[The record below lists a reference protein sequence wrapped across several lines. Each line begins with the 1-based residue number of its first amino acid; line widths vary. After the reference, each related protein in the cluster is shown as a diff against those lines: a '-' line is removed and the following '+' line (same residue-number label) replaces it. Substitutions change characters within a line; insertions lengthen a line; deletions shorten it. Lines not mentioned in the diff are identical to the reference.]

1 MILFDVITVGSNT
14 LDAFVKTDTKLVKIH
29 SPSKKDELCLA
40 YPLGDKILI
49 NHLDFQVGGG
59 GTNTAVSFSRQ
70 GLKTAYLGMI
80 GKDIN
85 AELVKTCLKEEK
97 IDFLGNFEGITGY
110 SVVLDSK
117 ARDRTILTYKGCNNN
132 FKFSKIQK
140 QKLKTK
146 WFYFSSMMS
155 SSLDALK
162 ELARYASKNK
172 VKLAFNPSQYSV
184 VKGVSELKSILENTN
199 ILILNKKESEL
210 LTKKTNQKTIFQ
222 ELKKYV
228 KDYVIITNGEEG
240 VICFDGKHTY
250 SVSADKKIRVVET
263 TGAGDAFSSG
273 FTAGI
278 IKNEGI
284 ASSLKRG
291 MIQAE
296 QIIQDYGAK
305 RKLLKESAMKKLLNK
320 DERKIVKRAI

>member
-14 LDAFVKTDTKLVKIH
+14 LDAFVRTDAKFVKI
-29 SPSKKDELCLA
+29 SDPSRKEELCLA

-49 NHLDFQVGGG
+49 NHLEFQIGGG
-59 GTNTAVSFSRQ
+59 GTNTAVSFSRL

-80 GKDIN
+80 GKDHN
-85 AELVKTCLKEEK
+85 AEIVKSCLKDEK
-97 IDFLGNFEGITGY
+97 IEFLGKFEGKTGY
-110 SVVLDSK
+110 SVILDSK

-132 FKFSKIQK
+132 FKFSKIQQ

-162 ELARYASKNK
+162 ELAKYASKNK
-172 VKLAFNPSQYSV
+172 IKLAFNPSQYLV
-184 VKGVSELKSILENTN
+184 VKGMSELKPILENTN

-210 LTKKTNQKTIFQ
+210 LTKKTNQKAILL

-228 KDYVIITNGEEG
+228 KDYVIITDGADG

-250 SVSADKKIRVVET
+250 SVGAKKNLRIVET

-278 IKNEGI
+278 IKNEDVI
-284 ASSLKRG
+284 TALKRG
-291 MIQAE
+291 MVQAE

-305 RKLLKESAMKKLLNK
+305 GKLLKEATMKKLLNK
-320 DERKIVKRAI
+320 DARKIIKRVI

>member
-1 MILFDVITVGSNT
+1 VITVGSNT
-14 LDAFVKTDTKLVKIH
+14 LDVFVKTDAKLVKIH
-29 SPSKKDELCLA
+29 NPSKKDELCLA

-70 GLKTAYLGMI
+70 RLKTAYLGMI
-80 GKDIN
+80 GKDLN
-85 AELVKTCLKEEK
+85 AELVKTCLKNEK
-97 IDFLGNFEGITGY
+97 IKFLGKYEGTTGY
-110 SVVLDSK
+110 SVILDSK

-132 FKFSKIQK
+132 FKFSEIQK

-162 ELARYASKNK
+162 ELAKYASKNK
-172 VKLAFNPSQYSV
+172 TKLAFNPSQYLV
-184 VKGVSELKSILENTN
+184 VKGMSELKPILENTN
-199 ILILNKKESEL
+199 ILILNKKEAEL
-210 LTKKTNQKTIFQ
+210 LTKKTNQKTMLL

-228 KDYVIITNGEEG
+228 KNYIIITNGADG
-240 VICFDGKHTY
+240 VICFDGKYTY
-250 SVSADKKIRVVET
+250 SVGADKHVRVVET

-284 ASSLKRG
+284 ENSLKRG

-305 RKLLKESAMKKLLNK
+305 GKLLKESTMKKLLNK
-320 DERKIVKRAI
+320 DGRKIVKCAI